1 MELTRL
7 TMRAAR
13 IRDYGTP
20 DAIVT
25 EVLDLPI
32 PASGE
37 VLVRVNA
44 SGVRNWD
51 ALVRSG
57 RSGVALTL
65 SP

>member
-1 MELTRL
+1 MELMRP

-25 EVLDLPI
+25 EGLDPPV

-37 VLVRVNA
+37 VLLRVNA
-44 SGVRNWD
+44 SGVGNWD

-57 RSGVALTL
+57 RSGLALTL
-65 SP
+65 P